1 MLTRI
6 LTGVLL
12 APLVILLF
20 IFGPEWSKAA
30 LVIVA
35 GALCLSELYAMAM
48 PDRTLERWVGIAL
61 GAALLMSMWLAPES
75 DVGDWWPALVL
86 PALVVVMRPDP
97 IDRAAFRLFA
107 LWAGIVYVVV
117 PFAYGV
123 SLAIEPRPW
132 ILYVLAVVW
141 GGDTAAY
148 FAGRAFGKHKLH
160 PKVSPKKTVEGA
172 IGGLF
177 GSLGAGFLMVALL
190 DLPLPAWKTAVFAVV
205 GGALAQLGDLSESLV
220 KRACGV
226 KDSGT
231 LLPGHGGMLDRVD
244 GVIFAFPFFAW
255 ALSLP

>member
-20 IFGPEWSKAA
+20 LFGPEWAKAG

-35 GALCLSELYAMAM
+35 GALCLAELYTMAM
-48 PDRTLERWVGIAL
+48 PERRVERWVGIAL
-61 GAALLMSMWLAPES
+61 GAGLMMSMWLAPES
-75 DVGDWWPALVL
+75 DVGDWLPALVV

-107 LWAGIVYVVV
+107 LWAGVVYVAV
-117 PFAYGV
+117 PFYYGV
-123 SLAIEPRPW
+123 SLATESQPW

-160 PKVSPKKTVEGA
+160 PKVSPKKTIEGA
-172 IGGLF
+172 IGGLV
-177 GSLGAGFLMVALL
+177 GSVGVGLLMVALL
-190 DLPLPAWKTAVFAVV
+190 ELPLPAWKTALFAVA
-205 GGALAQLGDLSESLV
+205 GGALAQLGDLTESLV

-255 ALSLP
+255 ALSLG